1 MGSWDSAPAAILAV
15 WALLSSIHALD
26 IDHTTENGGLGR
38 RVLLSFKET
47 PHGTNLTFDCSPSV
61 PVFPA
66 PTLRSETGH
75 RIPFKCVEINHD
87 TENEKGKQHSPNGRS
102 AVEISDD
109 ANPHVMLQETT
120 ASNEGRTLLDDSST
134 AKGGSQAYIT
144 YRSCIS
150 VNTENLSVLGFER
163 CGTQLAL
170 QSELGNVEPQNGAL
184 RFWLVRFWDYFV
196 FVTRKWFSCVL
207 PKKADCYCGGRS
219 WSGKDPDE

>member
-66 PTLRSETGH
+66 PTLRRFNNILLFLFSRDEKYRCSETGH

-150 VNTENLSVLGFER
+150 VNTENLSVLGFEGIIL
-163 CGTQLAL
+163 CLLLASGSVVYFRRK
-170 QSELGNVEPQNGAL
+170 QTATVVAGAGVGRIQMN
-184 RFWLVRFWDYFV
+184 RF
-196 FVTRKWFSCVL
+196 
-207 PKKADCYCGGRS
+207 
-219 WSGKDPDE
+219 

>member
-15 WALLSSIHALD
+15 WTLLSSIHALD

-47 PHGTNLTFDCSPSV
+47 PHGTNLTFDCSPSGPCV
-61 PVFPA
+61 PCA
-66 PTLRSETGH
+66 YSEKSDEKYRCSETGH

-150 VNTENLSVLGFER
+150 VNTEKLSVLGFE
-163 CGTQLAL
+163 LAL
-170 QSELGNVEPQNGAL
+170 QSELGNVEPQNGSLEGIILCLLLASGSVVYIRRKQTATVVAGAGVGRIQMN
-184 RFWLVRFWDYFV
+184 RF
-196 FVTRKWFSCVL
+196 
-207 PKKADCYCGGRS
+207 
-219 WSGKDPDE
+219 

>member
-26 IDHTTENGGLGR
+26 IDHTAENGGLGR

-47 PHGTNLTFDCSPSV
+47 PHGTNLTFDCSPSGPCV
-61 PVFPA
+61 PCA
-66 PTLRSETGH
+66 YSEKTGH

-150 VNTENLSVLGFER
+150 VNTENLSVLGFEGIIL
-163 CGTQLAL
+163 CLLLASGSVVYFRRK
-170 QSELGNVEPQNGAL
+170 QTATVVAGAGVGRIQMN
-184 RFWLVRFWDYFV
+184 RF
-196 FVTRKWFSCVL
+196 
-207 PKKADCYCGGRS
+207 
-219 WSGKDPDE
+219 

>member
-1 MGSWDSAPAAILAV
+1 MGAAFFHSRV
-15 WALLSSIHALD
+15 GHRSHD
-26 IDHTTENGGLGR
+26 RNGGLGR

-47 PHGTNLTFDCSPSV
+47 PHGTNLTFDCSPSGPCV
-61 PVFPA
+61 PCA
-66 PTLRSETGH
+66 YSEKSDEKYRCSETGH

-109 ANPHVMLQETT
+109 VNPHVMLQETT

-150 VNTENLSVLGFER
+150 VNTEKLSVLGFEENL
-163 CGTQLAL
+163 T
-170 QSELGNVEPQNGAL
+170 SV
-184 RFWLVRFWDYFV
+184 
-196 FVTRKWFSCVL
+196 
-207 PKKADCYCGGRS
+207 
-219 WSGKDPDE
+219 

>member
-47 PHGTNLTFDCSPSV
+47 PHGTNLTFDCSPSGPCV
-61 PVFPA
+61 PCA
-66 PTLRSETGH
+66 YSEKSDEKYRCSETGH

-120 ASNEGRTLLDDSST
+120 ASNEGRTLLST

-150 VNTENLSVLGFER
+150 VNTEKLSVLGFEGIIL
-163 CGTQLAL
+163 CLLLASGSVVYL
-170 QSELGNVEPQNGAL
+170 RRKQTATVVAGAGVGRIQMN
-184 RFWLVRFWDYFV
+184 RF
-196 FVTRKWFSCVL
+196 
-207 PKKADCYCGGRS
+207 
-219 WSGKDPDE
+219 

>member
-47 PHGTNLTFDCSPSV
+47 PHGTNLTFDCSPSGPCV
-61 PVFPA
+61 PCA
-66 PTLRSETGH
+66 YSEKSDEKYRCSETGH

-150 VNTENLSVLGFER
+150 VNTENLSVLGFEPSF
-163 CGTQLAL
+163 LW
-170 QSELGNVEPQNGAL
+170 SESLWTG
-184 RFWLVRFWDYFV
+184 DYFV

>member
-47 PHGTNLTFDCSPSV
+47 PHGTNLTFDCSPSGPCV
-61 PVFPA
+61 PCA
-66 PTLRSETGH
+66 YSEKSDEKYRCSETGH

-150 VNTENLSVLGFER
+150 VNTENLSVLGFEGIIL
-163 CGTQLAL
+163 CLLLASGSVVYFRRK
-170 QSELGNVEPQNGAL
+170 QTATVVAGAGVGRIQMN
-184 RFWLVRFWDYFV
+184 RF
-196 FVTRKWFSCVL
+196 
-207 PKKADCYCGGRS
+207 
-219 WSGKDPDE
+219 